1 MALRDNCA
9 EQGGMVGGDDR
20 TLPCAITRRE
30 PRSPADYASLR
41 HYAATLAADIVALQE
56 VDGPEAAA
64 LVFPGYDYCFTTRAH
79 TQKNGF
85 AIRRGLPFRCESE
98 YEPLSIDNAVRRGV
112 VATFF
117 PGTSQEFRLM
127 SVHLKSG
134 CPAGPLT
141 AEGRN
146 CDLLSRQI
154 APLEAWIDERGARRH
169 AVRPAR

>member
-1 MALRDNCA
+1 MTGR
-9 EQGGMVGGDDR
+9 
-20 TLPCAITRRE
+20 LPCAITRRE
-30 PRSPADYASLR
+30 PRSAADYASLR

-64 LVFPGYDYCFTTRAH
+64 LVFPGYDYCFSTRAH

-85 AIRRGLPFRCESE
+85 AIRRGLPYRCESE

-154 APLEAWIDERGARRH
+154 APLEAWIDEQARAGRRFGLLGDFNRRFISREGSGA
-169 AVRPAR
+169 